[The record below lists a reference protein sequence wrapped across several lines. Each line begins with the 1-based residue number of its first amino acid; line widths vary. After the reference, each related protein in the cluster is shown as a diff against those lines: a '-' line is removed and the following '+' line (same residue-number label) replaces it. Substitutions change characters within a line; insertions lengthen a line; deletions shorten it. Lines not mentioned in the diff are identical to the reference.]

1 VETTTDE
8 ALLDGF
14 EHASLPGLAHRDHVR
29 LAWLYLRR
37 EPLWVALPRF
47 CADLKRF
54 AAQAGAPQRYHETI
68 TWAYF
73 LLVHERREARPPE
86 EPWDTFAI
94 ANDDLLRWNPSVL
107 DRYYQKETLAS
118 ERARR
123 TFILP
128 DLCLGSGL
136 LSVVYGKP

>member
-1 VETTTDE
+1 METTTE
-8 ALLDGF
+8 RALLEGF
-14 EHASLPGLAHRDHVR
+14 EHATLPGLAHRDHVH

-37 EPLWVALPRF
+37 EPLWSALPRF

-73 LLVHERREARPPE
+73 MLVHERREGRPAE
-86 EPWDTFAI
+86 ESWDTFAI
-94 ANDDLLRWNPSVL
+94 ANPDLLCWQPSVL
-107 DRYYQKETLAS
+107 DRYYKKETLDS

-123 TFILP
+123 RFILP
-128 DLCLGSGL
+128 DLGVGSGL
-136 LSVVYGKP
+136 LSVVYEKP